1 MITYREPIAL
11 DIPVLVSYDKE
22 LFPYSPWNS
31 AQFKEEFAGI
41 PTTRH
46 FVVAESDNKIVGYAG
61 VFLPGPDIEADIL
74 TVGVVPEF
82 RRKGIARELIAQ
94 LESWC
99 RANKAKAMML
109 EVETSNTGA
118 FELYQSLGFMKIS
131 VRMDYYGPGN
141 DAYVMRKE
149 LAFAPTNVAKELL

>member
-22 LFPYSPWNS
+22 LFPHSPWNS
-31 AQFKEEFAGI
+31 QQFKEEFAGI

-46 FVVAESDNKIVGYAG
+46 FVVAESDNAIVGYAG
-61 VFLPGPDIEADIL
+61 VFLPGPVIEADIL
-74 TVGVVPEF
+74 TVGVIPEF
-82 RRKGIARELIAQ
+82 RRQGIARHLIEELEKWC
-94 LESWC
+94 LEH
-99 RANKAKAMML
+99 KARAMML
-109 EVETSNTGA
+109 EVETTNVSA
-118 FELYQSLGFMKIS
+118 FNLYQSLGYMKIS

-149 LAFAPTNVAKELL
+149 LTP